1 MTWKY
6 TKILMYDLFI
16 FYRKLIDAV
25 KDEIYGSFTFL
36 VFQCPL
42 CDIQLLAVGGFF
54 RPLFFFR
61 LLTVFV
67 SPPRGAQYD
76 IAVDFFIK

>member
-1 MTWKY
+1 MNKFKFNY
-6 TKILMYDLFI
+6 I
-16 FYRKLIDAV
+16 
-25 KDEIYGSFTFL
+25 

-42 CDIQLLAVGGFF
+42 CDIQLLTVGGFF

-76 IAVDFFIK
+76 ILVDFFKVEDVLLGFVVIVTLLADDNRLLTS